1 MVTNCISITGFVH
14 TIYIYKAEIMSV
26 CSLWTLKRLNRLG
39 SKFMCL
45 FKGFQGV
52 SSKEK
57 ISRIS
62 YPSYIHTY
70 APKKSNYCGLN
81 PAHEPMNHIDHL
93 MGWNMGSIDLWA
105 QRQLSADGWAL
116 TLSYIG
122 LGSEPNWMLT
132 GCPMAPNP
140 KVCVSSTLI
149 AKWRRSYMS
158 SR

>member
-1 MVTNCISITGFVH
+1 
-14 TIYIYKAEIMSV
+14 MSV

-39 SKFMCL
+39 SKFLCL

-132 GCPMAPNP
+132 GCPNP
-140 KVCVSSTLI
+140 LGGTRFAFRLPWSLNDGAHICHRAKKLCHGNIDCSSPG
-149 AKWRRSYMS
+149 R
-158 SR
+158 